1 MRIKVLTFFVISIL
15 VFNYESFAYA
25 GACWS
30 GTLTT
35 THTTTEAC
43 GVNNQKSSVG
53 NGANL
58 TINHNISNNQGG
70 GTGRNGDA
78 MYVGGGGTIVI
89 NNNATIYSKSQFA
102 IQIETGGVTLNNGA
116 DGVISPLLPD
126 RYDHRKYMSGP
137 PQPPSMP

>member
-1 MRIKVLTFFVISIL
+1 MKKNLCTFFLIIPL
-15 VFNYESFAYA
+15 VLNFKSLAYA

-35 THTTTEAC
+35 THTTTVAC

-70 GTGRNGDA
+70 GTGRNGDT
-78 MYVGGGGTIVI
+78 MDVRGGGTIVI
-89 NNNATIYSKSQFA
+89 NNNATVYSKSQFA
-102 IQIETGGVTLNNGA
+102 INIETPGITLNNGVN
-116 DGVISPLLPD
+116 GVIDSD
-126 RYDHRKYMSGP
+126 GFRAIQWGAKRNFRHNR
-137 PQPPSMP
+137 

>member
-1 MRIKVLTFFVISIL
+1 MKKKFYTFFLAIALFLNFKSL
-15 VFNYESFAYA
+15 AYA

-43 GVNNQKSSVG
+43 GVNNQKSVVG

-89 NNNATIYSKSQFA
+89 NNNAT
-102 IQIETGGVTLNNGA
+102 V
-116 DGVISPLLPD
+116 
-126 RYDHRKYMSGP
+126 
-137 PQPPSMP
+137 